1 MKIDDLFTRLAETHR
16 PDCNLLINTF
26 SAVRFI
32 DQEVQ
37 IEKIKAEKTIY
48 YLLQC
53 KPIYHNLKRIIGQ
66 LSGLAILAQLTKKI
80 DVADLPE
87 LASCKETWNELSE
100 QLKLM
105 KEPSSYTLHKK
116 QLETSHVFLGQ
127 AMRTFSG
134 LKRYQSN
141 DRVFSK
147 LAGKIKHA
155 YEHSS
160 LASSQKT
167 GLQMIDFSH
176 ACCSCGT

>member
-1 MKIDDLFTRLAETHR
+1 MMKIDDLFTRLAETHR

-26 SAVRFI
+26 LAVRFI

-105 KEPSSYTLHKK
+105 KEPSSYTLHK
-116 QLETSHVFLGQ
+116 
-127 AMRTFSG
+127 
-134 LKRYQSN
+134 N
-141 DRVFSK
+141 N
-147 LAGKIKHA
+147 
-155 YEHSS
+155 
-160 LASSQKT
+160 
-167 GLQMIDFSH
+167 
-176 ACCSCGT
+176 